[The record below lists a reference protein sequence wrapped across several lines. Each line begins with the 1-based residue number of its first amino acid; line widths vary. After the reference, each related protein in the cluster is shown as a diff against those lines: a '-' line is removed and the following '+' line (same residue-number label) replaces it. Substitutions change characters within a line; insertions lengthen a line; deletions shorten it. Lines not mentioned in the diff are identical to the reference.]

1 MIQHRMDDISRRT
14 IYIAAKGILVGAGM
28 TKRQNEERI
37 ERQRIGV
44 HVWRYGK
51 LKMYARQRQVK

>member
-1 MIQHRMDDISRRT
+1 
-14 IYIAAKGILVGAGM
+14 M

-37 ERQRIGV
+37 EGQRIVV

-51 LKMYARQRQVK
+51 LKMYATHIQSNEQESSQRLLIFAF